1 MKTGSWLSVIGD
13 LIRMEIVELF
23 TVALLLLY
31 AEILRFILDGTVI
44 GYYQGIRW
52 LLQMLFLRPEQKY
65 PISSNVTDDGK
76 IILSYYVQ

>member
-44 GYYQGIRW
+44 GYYQGIR
-52 LLQMLFLRPEQKY
+52 
-65 PISSNVTDDGK
+65 
-76 IILSYYVQ
+76 

>member
-1 MKTGSWLSVIGD
+1 MKMGSWLSVIGD

-31 AEILRFILDGTVI
+31 AEILRFILDGTVF

-52 LLQMLFLRPEQKY
+52 LLQLLFLRPEQKH
-65 PISSNVTDDGK
+65 PIGSNATDDGK